1 MMAWRIY
8 LAGALLL
15 MGIGIAFTLPGDKGY
30 FLKLLSEYRHPV
42 ADYYF
47 LHVTK
52 LGEEYGFV
60 IIGLLLWFRS
70 WRKMVMIPILGLLVT
85 IVSYMLKRTFHHE
98 RPLLYLRRTGWDGP
112 LAVLDY
118 NILAGYASFPS
129 GHSMAAWALFTL
141 TAALIRKPWVSVLCL
156 FLAASVSISRVYLMV
171 HFLRDVLAGAAIGF
185 SLAIA
190 IYYVY
195 DNWMKKSQLA
205 QSEDLKSE

>member
-8 LAGALLL
+8 LTGALLF
-15 MGIGIAFTLPGDKGY
+15 MCIGIAFSLPGDKGY
-30 FLKLLSEYRHPV
+30 FLKLLAVYRHTI

-60 IIGLLLWFRS
+60 IIGVLLWLRS
-70 WRKMVMIPILGLLVT
+70 WRKMLVIPFLGLIVT
-85 IVSYMLKRTFHHE
+85 VMSYILKKSFHHE
-98 RPLLYLRRTGWDGP
+98 RPLLYLRRIGWDGP

-118 NILAGYASFPS
+118 KILAGYASFPS

-141 TAALIRKPWVSVLCL
+141 TAALIRKPWVSILCL

-185 SLAIA
+185 SLGVA

-205 QSEDLKSE
+205 QPEEPKQG